1 MNVPRRRL
9 LRTPLSLL
17 AAALAFV
24 AGCAATNPIPAPVT
38 GGKPR
43 LVVVI
48 VVDGLPQRQVVDY
61 RDQLSPDGLER
72 FFARGAWFSDAHFGH
87 GHTATAPGHATL
99 LTGASP
105 QRTGII
111 GNEWLDPAT
120 GEMQYCT
127 ADASATYIGAHKA
140 SRLDGTSPKNL
151 KVESLGDVLKRTDA
165 RAKVIAVAGKDRG
178 AILPAGKAGVA
189 YMYQAQTGEFS
200 STTYYM
206 KEHPQWVTDFNARK
220 PADEY
225 FHKEWRALLPESA
238 YARSVPDAQK
248 WFSKS
253 AKLPMKMGEGQDK
266 PGPLYYGAL
275 IPTPFGD
282 DLAFNFARAA
292 IAGER
297 LGRDDAP
304 DILVLSLSA
313 HDYIN
318 HAYSAES
325 RISHDHVLQLDLLL
339 QSFLLDVDA
348 AVGRDNYVAVLTS
361 DHGFTPAP
369 EVSRSLGRDAGRL
382 SMRGAIAK
390 VNTEL
395 SRRHGEGKW
404 IHGFSADSVVFNRK
418 LAAERNVDV
427 AKLAEEVRP
436 LFLAEPGVAVVHT
449 RAELESG
456 SRKGEPLFDQM
467 RRSWNREVS
476 GDLQVGLKPFWIIS
490 SGSGSAA
497 THGSPQAHDTHVPL
511 LIYGPPWVIP
521 GRIDKRVDMVDL
533 APTLARILGIPA
545 PAACEGKPLP
555 LEVPGR

>member
-1 MNVPRRRL
+1 MNAIR
-9 LRTPLSLL
+9 LL
-17 AAALAFV
+17 AAALLVA
-24 AGCAATNPIPAPVT
+24 AGCATTTPPAPVT

-48 VVDGLPQRQVVDY
+48 VVDGLPQRQALDY

-72 FFARGAWFSDAHFGH
+72 FFARGAWFSDAHYGH

-99 LTGASP
+99 LTGATP
-105 QRTGII
+105 HLTGII

-120 GEMQYCT
+120 GEQQYCT
-127 ADASATYIGAHKA
+127 GDASAAYIGHKT

-151 KVESLGDVLKRTDA
+151 KVESLGDVLKRADP
-165 RAKVIAVAGKDRG
+165 RAKVIAISGKDRG

-189 YMYQAQTGEFS
+189 YMYQAQTGEFAS
-200 STTYYM
+200 STYYM
-206 KEHPQWVTDFNARK
+206 KEHPQWVNDFNARK
-220 PADEY
+220 PANEY
-225 FHKEWRALLPESA
+225 FHKEWKPLLAESA
-238 YARSVPDAQK
+238 YARSVPDGQK
-248 WFSKS
+248 WFSRN
-253 AKLPMKMGEGQDK
+253 ARLPMTMGAGQDK
-266 PGPLYYGAL
+266 PGPLFYGAL
-275 IPTPFGD
+275 IPTPFSD
-282 DLAFNFARAA
+282 DLTFNFARAA

-304 DILVLSLSA
+304 DILVVSLSS

-318 HAYSAES
+318 HAFSAES
-325 RISHDHVLQLDLLL
+325 RISHDHVLQLDMLL
-339 QSFLLDVDA
+339 QSFMLDLDA

-361 DHGFTPAP
+361 DHGFTPSP

-382 SMRGAIAK
+382 SMRGAVAK
-390 VNTEL
+390 VGAEL
-395 SRRHGEGKW
+395 SKRYGEGKW

-427 AKLAEEVRP
+427 AKLAEETRP
-436 LFLAEPGVAVVHT
+436 LFLAEPGVAVAHT
-449 RAELESG
+449 RSELESG

-467 RRSWNREVS
+467 RRSWNRELS

-511 LIYGPPWVIP
+511 LIYGPPWVNP
-521 GRIDKRVDMVDL
+521 GRIDKRVEMVDL

-555 LEVPGR
+555 LEAPGR